1 MYCKK
6 CGKEIEEVKFCPYCG
21 ADQSS
26 TESTSTQSTQ
36 TEQTNQAYQPINQQ
50 PYQQQSYQQ
59 QSYQGQSYAS
69 DDESHFGFA
78 VLSFFIPV
86 VGLVLY
92 LVWNKEYPKK
102 AKSCLKGLLTGVILY
117 VVGVCCVVSAGI
129 GLASQIDDD
138 YNDWYYSAIV
148 ETVPY
153 E

>member
-6 CGKEIEEVKFCPYCG
+6 CGKEIDEVKFCPYCG
-21 ADQSS
+21 AEQ
-26 TESTSTQSTQ
+26 TSTQ
-36 TEQTNQAYQPINQQ
+36 TEGTNQGYQPINQE

-59 QSYQGQSYAS
+59 SYQGQNYRN

-78 VLSFFIPV
+78 VLSFFIPI

-102 AKSCLKGLLTGVILY
+102 AGSCLKGLLTGVVLY
-117 VVGVCCVVSAGI
+117 VVLVCCMVSAAI

-138 YNDWYYSAIV
+138 YYYNDSYFNAIV

>member
-6 CGKEIEEVKFCPYCG
+6 CGKQIEEVNYCPYCG
-21 ADQSS
+21 ADQ
-26 TESTSTQSTQ
+26 TATQ
-36 TEQTNQAYQPINQQ
+36 TTQNEQENQGYQPINQQ

-59 QSYQGQSYAS
+59 QSYQGQSYN
-69 DDESHFGFA
+69 DDESHIGFA
-78 VLSFFIPV
+78 VLSFFIPI

-102 AKSCLKGLLTGVILY
+102 AKSCLNGLIAGVVLY
-117 VVGVCCVVSAGI
+117 VVFVCCMISAGI
-129 GLASQIDDD
+129 GFASAVEEQ
-138 YNDWYYSAIV
+138 YYDWDFNAIV